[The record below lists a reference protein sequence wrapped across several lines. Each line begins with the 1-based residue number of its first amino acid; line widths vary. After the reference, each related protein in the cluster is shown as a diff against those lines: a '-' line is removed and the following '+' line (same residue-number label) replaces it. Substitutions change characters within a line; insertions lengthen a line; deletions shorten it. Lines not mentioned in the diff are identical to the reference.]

1 MEVEQTLPEDIK
13 NKCEQFEENLSQM
26 EKQLETIIGMD
37 AKARNSLNA
46 LDHAKIDLVSV
57 YSMNALGWL
66 YHIVNGADP
75 KESQLPA
82 ELQRISASMKKVKG
96 VLRTV
101 NMLWIVLTNLI
112 FLDIEDKKKRISVD
126 SKAAK
131 RVVKHELHQFKKK
144 PKTDYE

>member
-1 MEVEQTLPEDIK
+1 ME
-13 NKCEQFEENLSQM
+13 N
-26 EKQLETIIGMD
+26 QLEKIIGMD
-37 AKARNSLNA
+37 NKSRNTLE
-46 LDHAKIDLVSV
+46 AKIDLVSV

-75 KESQLPA
+75 KESQLPS
-82 ELQRISASMKKVKG
+82 ELQRISASMKKVK
-96 VLRTV
+96 
-101 NMLWIVLTNLI
+101 
-112 FLDIEDKKKRISVD
+112 DIEDKKKRISVD

>member
-13 NKCEQFEENLSQM
+13 NKCEQFEQNLCQL

-37 AKARNSLNA
+37 VKARNSLNP

-75 KESQLPA
+75 KESQLPS

-96 VLRTV
+96 KNHNYFQYTLYTE
-101 NMLWIVLTNLI
+101 TQ
-112 FLDIEDKKKRISVD
+112 D
-126 SKAAK
+126 S
-131 RVVKHELHQFKKK
+131 ETTL
-144 PKTDYE
+144 

>member
-1 MEVEQTLPEDIK
+1 MGTHPIFESDFDCLTEMEVEQTLPEDIK
-13 NKCEQFEENLSQM
+13 NKCELFEENLSQM

-37 AKARNSLNA
+37 MKARNSLNP

-75 KESQLPA
+75 KESQLPS
-82 ELQRISASMKKVKG
+82 ELQRISASMKKVK
-96 VLRTV
+96 
-101 NMLWIVLTNLI
+101 
-112 FLDIEDKKKRISVD
+112 DIEDKKKRISVD